1 MITYTV
7 KFKRQGSWTFETL
20 KGVKEDGINEGAQS
34 RFFIL
39 QDDSRVELP
48 VSCYFVFSKERYEL
62 ITQIRHKKLRKL
74 LDQEFQEYLPHQVLT
89 NGPC

>member
-20 KGVKEDGINEGAQS
+20 KDVKEDGINEGAQS

-62 ITQIRHKKLRKL
+62 ITQLRHKEAS
-74 LDQEFQEYLPHQVLT
+74 QAAGSGVPGVPASPEA
-89 NGPC
+89 N

>member
-7 KFKRQGSWTFETL
+7 KFKRQGAWTFETL
-20 KGVKEDGINEGAQS
+20 NYVKEDGINEGAQS

-62 ITQIRHKKLRKL
+62 ITQIRHKEASQASGSGVPGVP
-74 LDQEFQEYLPHQVLT
+74 DLPGT
-89 NGPC
+89 N